1 MVSCD
6 FYCINKWG
14 GCWCLLSV
22 TKNFYLFGRKHC
34 YELMNLKRH
43 LLIVN
48 TVLCKKQKWKKNTRP
63 FSFIWIASVN
73 WILSRHHFCW
83 WNKDISLCIVNRLVL
98 TLKLMLQCS
107 VNARLVGEMRE
118 GRLDVV
124 DTARWI
130 SGLMKRPPHVVPLLI
145 HQPSLIQGSSYLWSA
160 AGTAEGISLQRWNK
174 LFWKIK

>member
-48 TVLCKKQKWKKNTRP
+48 TVLCKKQKWKKKKSTRP

-83 WNKDISLCIVNRLVL
+83 WNKDISLCIVNQLIL
-98 TLKLMLQCS
+98 TLESLSQSLVAWGWSWLGVAWRWLTLSGVCGLQQDLHSWSHFGFTWCLWCGD
-107 VNARLVGEMRE
+107 LVIFHLIGNSRRCFMVEM
-118 GRLDVV
+118 
-124 DTARWI
+124 
-130 SGLMKRPPHVVPLLI
+130 K
-145 HQPSLIQGSSYLWSA
+145 
-160 AGTAEGISLQRWNK
+160 
-174 LFWKIK
+174 

>member
-1 MVSCD
+1 MTVVSCD

-34 YELMNLKRH
+34 YELMNLKCH

-48 TVLCKKQKWKKNTRP
+48 TVLCKKTKIKKTTQP

-98 TLKLMLQCS
+98 TLKSVLQGT
-107 VNARLVGEMRE
+107 VNTRVVGEIQE
-118 GRLDVV
+118 GGLDVV
-124 DTARWI
+124 VTARWI
-130 SGLMKRPPHVVPLLI
+130 SALMKRLLLTR
-145 HQPSLIQGSSYLWSA
+145 S
-160 AGTAEGISLQRWNK
+160 RC
-174 LFWKIK
+174 